1 MDMIELDGYRP
12 GALAGI
18 VGLHA
23 AYYSRAWNFGLP
35 FETGVAAG
43 LAEFLAR
50 MDPGRD
56 LFLAAYLGGQ
66 LVGSIV
72 IDESGGG
79 RDGAHLRWFI
89 VGEAARGT
97 GLGKTLLQ
105 RALAHCDARGF
116 GSVWLTTFAGLD
128 KARSLYERH
137 GFRLVAESDIDQWSG
152 GVREQRFERRIP
164 ALQTALT

>member
-23 AYYSRAWNFGLP
+23 AYYSRVWNFGLS
-35 FETGVAAG
+35 FETMVAAG
-43 LAEFLAR
+43 LAEFLVR
-50 MDPGRD
+50 MDRKRD
-56 LFLAAYLGGQ
+56 LFLAAYLGDR

-97 GLGKTLLQ
+97 GLGKTLME
-105 RALAHCDARGF
+105 RAMAHCDGLGF
-116 GSVWLTTFAGLD
+116 ERVWLTTFDGLGA
-128 KARSLYERH
+128 ARALYERH
-137 GFRLVAESDIDQWSG
+137 GFHLVAESDVDQWSG
-152 GVREQRFERRIP
+152 GVREQRFERRMP
-164 ALQTALT
+164 ALRPALS

>member
-1 MDMIELDGYRP
+1 MDRIELDAYRP

-23 AYYSRAWNFGLP
+23 AYYSREWNFGLA
-35 FETGVAAG
+35 FETMVAAG

-50 MDPGRD
+50 MDPERD
-56 LFLAAYLGGQ
+56 LFLAAYLNGQ

-89 VGEAARGT
+89 VGEAARGC
-97 GLGKTLLQ
+97 GLGKTLMD
-105 RALAHCDARGF
+105 RAMAHCDALGCEN
-116 GSVWLTTFAGLD
+116 VWLTTFAGLGA
-128 KARSLYERH
+128 ARALYERH
-137 GFRLVAESDIDQWSG
+137 GFVMIAESDVDQWSG
-152 GVREQRFERRIP
+152 GVREQRFERRMP
-164 ALQTALT
+164 ALLPALS